1 MKNALGQRNQRSL
14 HDVIV
19 AVANA
24 IHRFCPERAVQL
36 SRDIYCSVWSS
47 MAPDIDLTVDLELEE
62 PLLADGVAR

>member
-1 MKNALGQRNQRSL
+1 MLTGWSL
-14 HDVIV
+14 NR
-19 AVANA
+19 AKA
-24 IHRFCPERAVQL
+24 ERAVQL